1 MLESMEEKERE
12 AEDKFKEWLDKHNI
26 AYWYIQQDIK
36 TFSPSLKQYMTRRP
50 DFMILLPNF
59 GFILTDVEYKSP
71 LEQYDVFPVDK
82 EETKQYVNLQ
92 KYFNFQV
99 WYVFSHKK
107 FHFNTWFWI
116 PAQKVL
122 EIGKEYP
129 KKGDKRGYFAVPV
142 DKTIQLSANED
153 IGVLFSKS
161 SFLLKVD

>member
-12 AEDKFKEWLDKHNI
+12 AESKFKEWLDKHNI
-26 AYWYIQQDIK
+26 AYWYIQQDID
-36 TFSPSLKQYMTRRP
+36 TFSPSLKHYMTRRP

-59 GFILTDVEYKSP
+59 GFILTDVEYNSP
-71 LEQYDVFPVDK
+71 LEKYKVFPIDK

-99 WYVFSHKK
+99 WYVFSHKNV
-107 FHFNTWFWI
+107 HFSTWYWI

-122 EIGKEYP
+122 DIGKEYS
-129 KKGDKRGYFAVPV
+129 KKGDNREYFAVPV
-142 DKTIQLSANED
+142 DETIQLSSNED